1 MNLGHKIPIR
11 KLSLPWIVE
20 VCTIDESIKGAASLR
35 RYGITFDGNIDIMY
49 PFPKLG
55 WTKGCKALPRVVWK
69 NDAAFVILTCLPE
82 NDKKLFYVIFP
93 HEKLGFIPLALPIA
107 QFKFKCI
114 IFFWKFRKKA
124 SFQSIKYEQVS
135 YWPNLKLHNCLYP
148 SNGFYMGDSE
158 GMALECE
165 PNGLSIAG
173 QYQCLFWVY
182 SSNLPILDCT
192 IWTSKNVSN
201 YHKF

>member
-1 MNLGHKIPIR
+1 MRKFLIYKSCLTLNYRSLYNRWIHQRCCQSKEIWHNFWWQHRHNVPISKAR
-11 KLSLPWIVE
+11 L
-20 VCTIDESIKGAASLR
+20 
-35 RYGITFDGNIDIMY
+35 N
-49 PFPKLG
+49 
-55 WTKGCKALPRVVWK
+55 KGCKALPRVVWK